1 MSGPNLETGVSHHCL
16 VELSNVKTML
26 IGGQTSENHRDYYE
40 DDEEDNTK
48 ENLYS
53 RKVSVYDWSTMEWK
67 RMKRLNEGRH
77 SHSCSQTD
85 DKSLVVVAGGLRGL
99 DEPSY
104 TIEVFDVNIEEWKVL
119 ENSKLPWEVI
129 GIPFIQYKVPGSNSV
144 EAPTLFRAV
153 DTVQDRNDESQ
164 NKIESKPMTNTGI
177 IQLLNNG
184 DFMEHSNIS
193 KLSSLKI
200 RSHGIIL
207 IVPKEVV
214 CV

>member
-40 DDEEDNTK
+40 DDEEDDTK

-77 SHSCSQTD
+77 SHSCSQTE

-129 GIPFIQYKVPGSNSV
+129 GIPFIPYKVPGSKRS

-153 DTVQDRNDESQ
+153 DTVQDRNDERQ
-164 NKIESKPMTNTGI
+164 NKIESKSMTNTGI

-214 CV
+214 CF

>member
-77 SHSCSQTD
+77 SHSCSQTE
-85 DKSLVVVAGGLRGL
+85 DKSLVVVAGGLKGL

-104 TIEVFDVNIEEWKVL
+104 TVEVFDVNTEEWKIL

-129 GIPFIQYKVPGSNSV
+129 GIPFIQYKVPGSNSG
-144 EAPTLFRAV
+144 EAPTLFRSV
-153 DTVQDRNDESQ
+153 DNVQHRKDESQ
-164 NKIESKPMTNTGI
+164 NEIESKPMPNNGI

-184 DFMEHSNIS
+184 DFMEYSNIS

>member
-1 MSGPNLETGVSHHCL
+1 MSGPNLEMGVSHHCL

-99 DEPSY
+99 GEPSY

-129 GIPFIQYKVPGSNSV
+129 GIPFIQYKVPGSNRV

-153 DTVQDRNDESQ
+153 DTVQDRNDENQ
-164 NKIESKPMTNTGI
+164 NKIESNSMPNTGI

-193 KLSSLKI
+193 QLSSLKI
-200 RSHGIIL
+200 RPHGIIL

-214 CV
+214 CF